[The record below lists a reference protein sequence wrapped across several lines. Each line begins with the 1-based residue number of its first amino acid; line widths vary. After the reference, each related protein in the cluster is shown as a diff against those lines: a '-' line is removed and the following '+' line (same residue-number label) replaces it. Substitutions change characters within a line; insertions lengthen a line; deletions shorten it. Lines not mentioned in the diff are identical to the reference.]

1 MPGRRDRRS
10 GQGRQTARP
19 GRRIKG
25 RCRQGD
31 ADPPAVVPTDR
42 TCRRTRC
49 GLNAE
54 ACGQSAA
61 AGVLAGAR
69 RGLDDLQAPQ
79 PSSRPANRYPDRYF
93 GRSGRHERARTGDRQ
108 GSGRGANGRNRVRP
122 QCGNERPGLCGP
134 GRRGHSCRT
143 SRHRK
148 RARLLRGSGSCGP
161 WRYGCDRD
169 FDPLDPAQRQVV
181 VASAF
186 QSSGIIHLTLELVQ
200 MIDRKNRYGRTAAR
214 INDADGLARRPSS
227 TTVDIHA
234 HIVVP
239 QAAKL
244 AQPHVDISRVPL
256 AYFSDAYS
264 KEINA
269 QQEKDVGEVMTTID
283 RRLRDLDGMGIDI
296 QVVAPAPGQN
306 YYTVDAKIAEQAH
319 RLAND
324 GVAEFCSRK
333 PDRFVGLGVVTLQE
347 PEIAVRELDYIMNDL
362 KLRGVEILTNVD
374 GQELSDPKFRAF
386 FAKAEQLGAFIMM
399 HPNGFTHG
407 DRLTHYYLNNV
418 LGNPLETTLAL
429 HNLIFSGTLARFP
442 DLKLMAVHGGGY
454 LPGYS
459 GRIDHA
465 WGARRDSHGELPLP
479 PTTYLRQVYLDT
491 VVFTY
496 HQLAYMIDVFG
507 PDRILMGTDYP
518 FDMAEFNPV
527 GHIAGVHGIDEAT
540 LAQIAGGNAARVLG
554 LDL

>member
-1 MPGRRDRRS
+1 
-10 GQGRQTARP
+10 
-19 GRRIKG
+19 
-25 RCRQGD
+25 
-31 ADPPAVVPTDR
+31 
-42 TCRRTRC
+42 
-49 GLNAE
+49 
-54 ACGQSAA
+54 
-61 AGVLAGAR
+61 
-69 RGLDDLQAPQ
+69 
-79 PSSRPANRYPDRYF
+79 
-93 GRSGRHERARTGDRQ
+93 
-108 GSGRGANGRNRVRP
+108 
-122 QCGNERPGLCGP
+122 
-134 GRRGHSCRT
+134 
-143 SRHRK
+143 
-148 RARLLRGSGSCGP
+148 
-161 WRYGCDRD
+161 
-169 FDPLDPAQRQVV
+169 
-181 VASAF
+181 
-186 QSSGIIHLTLELVQ
+186 

-227 TTVDIHA
+227 PTIDIHA

-244 AQPHVDISRVPL
+244 AKPHVDISRIPL
-256 AYFSDAYS
+256 AHFADATS

-269 QQEKDVGEVMTTID
+269 QQEQDVGEVMTTID
-283 RRLRDLDGMGIDI
+283 RRLRDLDAMGIDI

-324 GVAEFCSRK
+324 GVAEYCSRK

-347 PEIAVRELDYIMNDL
+347 PEIAVRELDYIMNHL

-374 GQELSDPKFRAF
+374 GQELSDEKFRPF
-386 FAKAEQLGAFIMM
+386 FAKAEALGAFIMM

-442 DLKLMAVHGGGY
+442 ELKLMAVHGGGY

-465 WGARRDSHGELPLP
+465 WGARKDSHADLPLP

-491 VVFTY
+491 VVFSY
-496 HQLAYMIDVFG
+496 HQLAYLIDVFG

-518 FDMAEFNPV
+518 FDMAEYNPV
-527 GHIAGVHGIDEAT
+527 GHIAGVAGMDELT
-540 LAQIAGGNAARVLG
+540 LAQIAGGNAIRVLG